1 MHIGDGI
8 SENVGSME
16 GAVHLISVL
25 LGLRMWAVHKIIN
38 ISKIYN
44 I

>member
-16 GAVHLISVL
+16 GAVHLIPVL
-25 LGLRMWAVHKIIN
+25 LGLEKN
-38 ISKIYN
+38 QDYKY
-44 I
+44 